1 MGAVPVSAW
10 LGQVISKL
18 SFLPTHTDRTH
29 CSGLISQNEF
39 GQENAEALSL
49 ASGFGK
55 VFSQEHVGNGSMV

>member
-1 MGAVPVSAW
+1 
-10 LGQVISKL
+10 
-18 SFLPTHTDRTH
+18 
-29 CSGLISQNEF
+29 LISQNEF